1 MSLTTAQHDI
11 LVKYLKDV
19 EIKHQEPFE
28 EFYDH
33 IATAIEKEQPDD
45 INEFM
50 REVIQPSFGGVKGIK
65 RIVFNQRKIRSRLI
79 WRRAKE
85 IFFSLFGWP
94 AIGIVIVSL
103 ILVQTSLTQFGT
115 KFTLLT
121 TLSLGLLLPLFVV
134 AYGFIS
140 FSRDCKKCNKDFR
153 NSDLNQT
160 LLVYVHAPFTLINIF
175 GNFLIPF
182 IIGREAFK
190 LFTAGNLWLNTL
202 LCAFALLYG
211 FACLKLLKENFT
223 FKLEL
228 K

>member
-1 MSLTTAQHDI
+1 MSLTTAQHDL
-11 LVKYLKDV
+11 LVKYLKGL
-19 EIKHQEPFE
+19 EIKTQEPFE

-45 INEFM
+45 INEFL

-65 RIVFNQRKIRSRLI
+65 RILLNQGKMRSKLI
-79 WRRAKE
+79 WQRAKE
-85 IFFSLFGWP
+85 IFLSLFGWP

-115 KFTLLT
+115 KFTILI

-140 FSRDCKKCNKDFR
+140 FSRDCKKSNKDYHS
-153 NSDLNQT
+153 SDLNQT
-160 LLVYVHAPFTLINIF
+160 LLVYVNVPFALLNIL
-175 GNFLIPF
+175 GNLVVPIFY
-182 IIGREAFK
+182 GREDFK
-190 LFTAGNLWLNTL
+190 LFLDGNIWLNTL

-211 FACLKLLKENFT
+211 FTCLKLLKENFT
-223 FKLEL
+223 FKVEL